1 MNETPHFSLEISVD
15 IDTVHILLTDVM
27 DSVNINSGE
36 KFLKQNRVRTGI
48 SQPYHHGDLR
58 QALIEAAQELLTKD
72 QNDGFSLREVA
83 AHAGVSHNAPYN
95 HFADKRELLTAVA
108 ANGFEALRERL
119 LAATAHID
127 NPEAALIQSGVAYV
141 GFGVEN
147 PSLFRLM
154 FGSELWTIK
163 QDSESALALASA
175 SAKGVLEQIIRRG
188 VLAGVFVPS
197 LRGPKGPQVLV
208 LAAWS
213 MVHGLT
219 TLAIDGAVAGP
230 GPVIHDYAE
239 KVARTFCRGIVRK

>member
-1 MNETPHFSLEISVD
+1 MGWTVSTSL
-15 IDTVHILLTDVM
+15 
-27 DSVNINSGE
+27 SGE
-36 KFLKQNRVRTGI
+36 NFLKQNRVRTGN

-108 ANGFEALRERL
+108 ATGYEALRERL

-127 NPEAALIQSGVAYV
+127 NPEAALVQSGIAYV
-141 GFGVEN
+141 RFGVEN

-154 FGSELWTIK
+154 FGSQLSTIK
-163 QDSESALALASA
+163 QDSTSTLALAS
-175 SAKGVLEQIIRRG
+175 SGAKGVLEQIIRRG
-188 VLAGVFVPS
+188 VRAGVFVPS
-197 LRGPKGPQVLV
+197 SRGPKGQQVLV

-219 TLAIDGAVAGP
+219 TLAIDGALGAT
-230 GPVIHDYAE
+230 GPVINDYAE
-239 KVARTFCRGIVRK
+239 QVARAFCRGIVRR

>member
-1 MNETPHFSLEISVD
+1 MD
-15 IDTVHILLTDVM
+15 AVHIILTDLV

-36 KFLKQNRVRTGI
+36 NFVKRNHARAGV

-58 QALIEAAQELLTKD
+58 RALIEAAQELLTKD

-108 ANGFEALRERL
+108 GTGFEALRERM
-119 LAATAHID
+119 LAATANID
-127 NPEAALIQSGVAYV
+127 NPEVALIQSGIAYV

-154 FGSELWTIK
+154 FGSKLSTIK
-163 QDSESALALASA
+163 QDSKSTLALAA
-175 SAKGVLEQIIRRG
+175 AGAREVLEQIIRRG

-197 LRGPKGPQVLV
+197 LRGAKGQQVLV

-219 TLAIDGAVAGP
+219 TLAIDGAVG
-230 GPVIHDYAE
+230 GIGSVVNDYAE
-239 KVARTFCRGIVRK
+239 KVARVFCHGVVRR

>member
-1 MNETPHFSLEISVD
+1 M
-15 IDTVHILLTDVM
+15 
-27 DSVNINSGE
+27 
-36 KFLKQNRVRTGI
+36 KQKRVRTGV

-108 ANGFEALRERL
+108 ATGYEALRERL

-127 NPEAALIQSGVAYV
+127 NPEAALVQSGIAYV
-141 GFGVEN
+141 RFGVEN

-154 FGSELWTIK
+154 FGSKLSTIK
-163 QDSESALALASA
+163 QDSTSTLALASSGA
-175 SAKGVLEQIIRRG
+175 RGVLGQIIRRG
-188 VLAGVFVPS
+188 VQAGVFVPS
-197 LRGPKGPQVLV
+197 SRGPKGQQVLV

-219 TLAIDGAVAGP
+219 TLAIDGALGGT

-239 KVARTFCRGIVRK
+239 QVARAFCRGIVRR